1 MKKSI
6 TYNFDVDDATQY
18 GVEAAVLLSNIR
30 FWVFANKA
38 KERNLKDG
46 KFWTYNSARTLTNL
60 YPFWSRRKIARLLV
74 HLEKAEAIESAC
86 FNDDGYDQTKWYT
99 IAQKSSNEHT
109 DAHNGQQRTT
119 PLVKSV
125 QTPLVKSDQCAL
137 VKTVQSSI
145 QIKTTDKKPIKK
157 QVSAFE
163 MFPEVL
169 KENLEFCLAW
179 DQWVSYRADMRKP
192 ISKIAYSRF
201 IKKLEKFSP
210 QQCIDAI
217 DDAIQS
223 NWTGLFPQTDKPKA
237 KKINDGENIDSLM

>member
-109 DAHNGQQRTT
+109 DAHNGQERTT